1 MSTDWVIL
9 RTKGRC
15 TMRLAE
21 TLSEDGFEAWTPV
34 ETRNI
39 RIPRANV
46 RRTVRLP
53 IMPSYVFV
61 RAEHLIDMIQL
72 AAMKPKPRRQT
83 RREEPKPA
91 HADFS
96 VMHYNESIP
105 VIADVTLEGLRY
117 IEAKR
122 TPRAKAAPLT
132 PGLSVRVKQEGG
144 SFAGMKG
151 RVERSDEGTTLVCF
165 DSRLT
170 VKISTFLLS
179 LDDIDIVE
187 SADQQKADASRNNL

>member
-1 MSTDWVIL
+1 MSADWVIL

-83 RREEPKPA
+83 RREEPKPS

-96 VMHYNESIP
+96 VMHYHDHIP
-105 VIADVTLEGLRY
+105 VIADHHLQSLRRN
-117 IEAKR
+117 EEKR
-122 TPRAKAAPLT
+122 KPRQKAEPFV
-132 PGLSVRVKQEGG
+132 PGLSVRVKTEGG

-151 RVERSDEGTTLVCF
+151 WVERSDHGSTLVCF
-165 DSRLT
+165 DGRMT
-170 VKISTFLLS
+170 VKISTSLLCI
-179 LDDIDIVE
+179 DDIDIVRPCLGL
-187 SADQQKADASRNNL
+187 AA

>member
-1 MSTDWVIL
+1 MSDWIIL
-9 RTKGRC
+9 RTSGRT

-21 TLSEDGFEAWTPV
+21 TLTEDGYEAWTPV

-46 RRTVRLP
+46 RRTITLP

-61 RAEHLIDMIQL
+61 RAHHLIDLIQL
-72 AAMKPKPRRQT
+72 SAMKPKPRREFP
-83 RREEPKPA
+83 RPA

-96 VMHYNESIP
+96 VMHYHDRIPIISDFHLES
-105 VIADVTLEGLRY
+105 LRN

-122 TPRAKAAPLT
+122 TPRRKADRRFAT
-132 PGLSVRVKQEGG
+132 GLLVRVNQEGG

-151 RVERSDEGTTLVCF
+151 KVERSDEGLTLVCF
-165 DSRLT
+165 DNRLT
-170 VKISTFLLS
+170 VKISTSLLTTDEIQH
-179 LDDIDIVE
+179 LE
-187 SADQQKADASRNNL
+187 PRMGLAA